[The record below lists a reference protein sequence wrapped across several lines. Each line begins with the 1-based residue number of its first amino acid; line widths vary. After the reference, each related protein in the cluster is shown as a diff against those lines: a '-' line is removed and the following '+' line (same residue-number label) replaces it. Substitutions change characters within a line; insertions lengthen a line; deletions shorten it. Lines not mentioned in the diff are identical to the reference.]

1 VGLDNWRFGS
11 GERHPSE
18 SVRAPRSLST
28 LQVISQS
35 GNRTFVFLNE
45 NTIVAGRVTEDVG
58 PCLSFFDLTSNQEPI
73 GPFLTLAFPDED
85 CGHGLSWRIR
95 LNLGIPIHH
104 GPELRVHVPFVVNPS
119 QQILVI
125 VAFLVDSDDTPSHR
139 IAIPLSVLGDWVRA
153 DASLLEWSDWIRS
166 SVPAP
171 VENPY
176 TATFAMGS
184 RLVTP
189 RMDAIFEAIIDAQPP
204 FTTRTQIPVLVYNLN
219 PYRRMRVAWNPSQP
233 HCEEMPGVWNTVT
246 LTQDNGSYCRTAQLL
261 ARPMLEAYITED
273 SLVLVEMVRAVQCTP
288 LVATHTISAQGLED
302 NPEPSLTVL
311 SF

>member
-1 VGLDNWRFGS
+1 MWDWTTGDLVRVSAIPL
-11 GERHPSE
+11 
-18 SVRAPRSLST
+18 VRAPRCLST
-28 LQVISQS
+28 LQVFSQS

-45 NTIVAGRVTEDVG
+45 NTIVTGRVMEDVG
-58 PCLSFFDLTSNQEPI
+58 PCLCLFDLALNDESA
-73 GPFLTLAFPDED
+73 GPFLTLAFPDEA
-85 CGHGLSWRIR
+85 CEHGLSWRIR

-119 QQILVI
+119 RQILVI
-125 VAFLVDSDDTPSHR
+125 VAFLMDSDDTPSHC
-139 IAIPLSVLGDWVRA
+139 IAIPLSVLGDWVRS

-176 TATFAMGS
+176 IATFSMGS

-189 RMDAIFEAIIDAQPP
+189 RMDAIIDAIIDAQPP

-219 PYRRMRVAWNPSQP
+219 PYRQMRVAWNPSQP
-233 HCEEMPGVWNTVT
+233 HCEEITGVWNTVT

-261 ARPMLEAYITED
+261 AKPILEAFMTED
-273 SLVLVEMVRAVQCTP
+273 SLILIEMVRVSQGAPFVS
-288 LVATHTISAQGLED
+288 THAISVQGLED
-302 NPEPSLTVL
+302 NPEQSLTVL